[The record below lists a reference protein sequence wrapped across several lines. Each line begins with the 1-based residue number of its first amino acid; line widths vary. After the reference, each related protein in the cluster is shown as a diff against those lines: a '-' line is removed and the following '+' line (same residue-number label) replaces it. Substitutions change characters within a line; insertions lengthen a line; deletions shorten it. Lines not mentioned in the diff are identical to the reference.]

1 MSDPLRFNGVYRR
14 LMDDELA
21 RVALEGNLVPEAR
34 EALTIEL
41 QKRGL
46 TDLSEYENN
55 LAQAAAVSSFE
66 NQLAIQAQMKRQLLS
81 WLLTFFAW
89 VMALFVP
96 FAWLISPNRTD
107 NFEVS
112 LMGGAFVA
120 FSCYLGIRSR
130 ATGSQWGYRLR
141 FLLPLILLGVSTVVA
156 TSTMFF

>member
-1 MSDPLRFNGVYRR
+1 
-14 LMDDELA
+14 MDDELA

-41 QKRGL
+41 HKRGL

-130 ATGSQWGYRLR
+130 AAGSQWGYRLR

-156 TSTMFF
+156 TSSTMFF